1 MQSLIIHT
9 ASLYYLFEPYEQTLD
24 DRIHA
29 CLDAGLD
36 GVEISNGPS
45 ILTWRPCQDTVSRL
59 RDKIVTIHAEI
70 LWGITLDEWV
80 KAILALPFKI
90 ANTVFHPEELTP
102 DELCR
107 LGDLPFP
114 TSIENMDKSRDDW
127 RTVQEVQASTGRGV
141 GFCLDTAHAES
152 NSLPVEHFA
161 PLFVPAETHL
171 SITDYDH
178 NKAHVLTHQ
187 RPGDFPHVP
196 SACPIVTIEGLVPD
210 LDALG
215 TEVEFL
221 RCKLT

>member
-9 ASLYYLFEPYEQTLD
+9 ASLYHLFEPYEQTLD

-45 ILTWRPCQDTVSRL
+45 ILTWQPRKDTVRRL
-59 RDKIVTIHAEI
+59 RDKVVTIHAEI

-80 KAILALPFKI
+80 KAILALPFPI

-102 DELCR
+102 RELMQ
-107 LGDLPFP
+107 LGNLPFP

-127 RTVQEVQASTGRGV
+127 RTVQEVYNSLGPGV
-141 GFCLDTAHAES
+141 GFCLDTAHADS
-152 NSLPVEHFA
+152 NNLPIEHFT

-171 SITDYDH
+171 SVTNYDH
-178 NKAHVLTHQ
+178 DKAHVLVHEQ
-187 RPGDFPHVP
+187 PDDFPYIP
-196 SACPIVTIEGLVPD
+196 SACPIVTIEGVVPS
-210 LDALG
+210 LDALDV
-215 TEVEFL
+215 EVELL
-221 RCKLT
+221 RCRL

>member
-45 ILTWRPCQDTVSRL
+45 ILTWSPHPDTVRRL
-59 RDKIVTIHAEI
+59 RDKTVTVHAEI
-70 LWGITLDEWV
+70 LWGITLDKWV
-80 KAILALPFKI
+80 KAIQALPFTI

-102 DELCR
+102 DELLR

-114 TSIENMDKSRDDW
+114 ASIENMDKSRNNW
-127 RTVQEVQASTGRGV
+127 RTVKEVHAALGPGV
-141 GFCLDTAHAES
+141 GFTLDTAHAES
-152 NSLPVEHFA
+152 NNLPIREFERCMSPV
-161 PLFVPAETHL
+161 ETHL
-171 SITDYDH
+171 SVTDYDH
-178 NKAHVLTHQ
+178 DKAHVLTCE
-187 RPGDFPHVP
+187 RPNDFPHVP
-196 SACPIVTIEGLVPD
+196 SACPIVTIEGVVPS
-210 LDALG
+210 LDALE

-221 RCKLT
+221 RSRL